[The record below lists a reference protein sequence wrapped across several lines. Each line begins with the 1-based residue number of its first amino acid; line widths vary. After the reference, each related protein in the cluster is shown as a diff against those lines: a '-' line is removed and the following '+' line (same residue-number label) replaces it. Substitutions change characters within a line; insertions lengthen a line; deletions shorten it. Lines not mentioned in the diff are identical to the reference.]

1 MAKHAAP
8 QTKTPSHTTRIWIW
22 TSVGVIFLAAVVLFV
37 CNGGVALVSAWLST
51 DTTSTTSST
60 SIKTTTT
67 TTTSTT
73 TTTTNPPDDMPN
85 PDDTPAVEPEFA
97 RPAKLRS
104 AWLRKGVDYATDD
117 DDTVDDI
124 KRQLATAFVQMEKWG
139 INVVMVPLFDDGKA
153 LYASE
158 KYSRASEEDW
168 VAYILAL
175 AELSEIYVYGVLDMS
190 IAGDL
195 TTIDGE
201 KKAAELA
208 ADAAKCGVE
217 GYFLSNYTT
226 KGDGD
231 FAAFIAAGGGD
242 RKAFVRERITKA
254 MNAAA
259 QAFRKANV
267 NNYIGLLAEPLWATT
282 ATHEEGC
289 DLKGLTASYELG
301 ADTRLWVKK
310 GIFDC
315 VMVSLP
321 LELDEG
327 EGPFR
332 TAYEWWG
339 ALCQGAE
346 LPLYVSHDANK
357 KWDSPD
363 RLAQQLLLCKNSDMW
378 SGSAFDGYM
387 ALKKDKSGSTDA
399 LFKVYSGTILPEYI
413 SDKLIVSKPTK
424 THITVK
430 ESQYTF
436 SGSADPNFSLTVN
449 GKAIALSEHGF
460 FTWTTTLEPG
470 ENVFRF
476 SHKGE
481 TRKFTITYAVTVIDS
496 VYPQTNITLDG
507 GSTLNISAIIRKDS
521 VAYAEFN
528 GEKLTMTA
536 SPLQTDEDGIK
547 DLSDFENFS
556 CSYTL
561 PEGIINQE
569 QSLGK
574 VKVFASFD
582 VLKEEMEGGSVTVA
596 ALPEPEPEPEPTPD
610 DGPMPD
616 GTFHPGN
623 LLSTPKIPDTVVTI
637 DPSVGGEKIAE
648 GKLMVVVGDFAQT
661 YRSDSANMSRPDYA
675 YLPRGTTDMV
685 VGTLVESSGTYYKL
699 LSGRLIK
706 ANREIDAFP
715 KADEKYAVVSEIY
728 KDNGTITANTLTGSQ
743 VNVGKDYTVLYL
755 GTLWRVPYD
764 FKLAPEKYYS
774 NSRVEQAVDPD
785 YTLRDQVAEY
795 IDITF
800 HYTTTVPETPDISKS
815 PLFKKAEWIKNDD
828 GYYVLRL
835 HLEVKGAFYGYSAAW
850 DNSGNLI
857 LSFQHPVAV
866 SQNSSDKPLEGF
878 KLVLDPGHGGGYGRD
893 EYSPGVQEHLQCMQF
908 SLLLKEKLEKLGAT
922 VVLTRDNNDISPDLY
937 DRTVFAR
944 NTDADMFIS
953 IHMNAYNGTVRGNST
968 HYFNSYSFDLAVELA
983 KRGAKT
989 YKEHTGSDMYIRDSG
1004 TEVSFNRGAKWDPFV
1019 VTRLHDCPSV
1029 LIECGFLDNKD
1040 DRELLINPEFQS
1052 DYCDNLVDGILA
1064 YYSSI
1069 SLAQKV
1075 PNVSTTTTSSTAT
1088 STQTSTTN
1096 TDVTTTGTASSGE
1109 TTATTAQTTPTA
1121 AQTTPTAALADNK
1134 SSTTTVQ

>member
-8 QTKTPSHTTRIWIW
+8 QVKNSAHTRVWIW
-22 TSVGVIFLAAVVLFV
+22 ASVGVILLTAVVLFV
-37 CNGGVALVSAWLST
+37 CNGGVTLVSAWLSA
-51 DTTSTTSST
+51 DTTTTAPS
-60 SIKTTTT
+60 TTTT
-67 TTTSTT
+67 TTTTT
-73 TTTTNPPDDMPN
+73 TTAATTNPQPDDTPH
-85 PDDTPAVEPEFA
+85 PDDTPAAEPEFA

-104 AWLRKGVDYATDD
+104 VWLRKGVDYATDD

-139 INVVMVPLFDDGKA
+139 INVVMAPLFDGDKA

-168 VAYILAL
+168 IAYILAL
-175 AELSEIYVYGVLDMS
+175 ADLSEMYVYGVLDLS
-190 IAGDL
+190 LTGDL
-195 TTIDGE
+195 TALDSE
-201 KKAAELA
+201 QKAAELA
-208 ADAAKCGVE
+208 ADAAKCGVD

-226 KGDGD
+226 KSDGD
-231 FAAFIAAGGGD
+231 FAAFVAAGGGD
-242 RKAFVRERITKA
+242 RKAFVRESVTKVVS
-254 MNAAA
+254 AAA
-259 QAFRKANV
+259 KALRKANA
-267 NNYIGLLAEPLWATT
+267 NNYVGLLTDPLWATT
-282 ATHEEGC
+282 ATHAEGC
-289 DLKGLTASYELG
+289 DLKGLDASYELG
-301 ADTRLWVKK
+301 ADTRLWVQR
-310 GIFDC
+310 GGFDC

-321 LELDEG
+321 LDLEEG
-327 EGPFR
+327 KGPFS

-339 ALCQGAE
+339 TLCEKVQV
-346 LPLYVSHDANK
+346 PLYVSHDANK
-357 KWDSPD
+357 KWSSPD
-363 RLAQQLLLCKNSDMW
+363 KLAQQLLLCKNSDMW
-378 SGSAFDGYM
+378 SGSAFDGYT
-387 ALKKDKSGSTDA
+387 ALQSDKSGSTEA

-413 SDKLIVSKPTK
+413 SDKLVVSKPTK
-424 THITVK
+424 TYITVK

-449 GKAIALSEHGF
+449 GKAVALSEHGF
-460 FTWTTTLEPG
+460 FSWTTTLEPG

-481 TRKFTITYAVTVIDS
+481 TRKVTITYAVTVLDS
-496 VYPQTNITLDG
+496 IYPPTNITLDG
-507 GSTLNISAIIRKDS
+507 GSTLNISAIARKDS
-521 VAYAEFN
+521 VVYAEFN
-528 GEKLTMTA
+528 GKKLTMTA
-536 SPLQTDEDGIK
+536 SPLQTDDDGIK

-569 QSLGK
+569 QTLGK
-574 VKVFASFD
+574 VKVYASFD

-596 ALPEPEPEPEPTPD
+596 ALPEPEPEPTPD
-610 DGPMPD
+610 DGPAPD

-623 LLSTPKIPDTVVTI
+623 LLSTPKVPDTVVTI

-661 YRSDSANMSRPDYA
+661 YRSDSQNMSRPDYA
-675 YLPRGTTDMV
+675 YMPRGTTDIV
-685 VGTLVESSGTYYKL
+685 IGTSVDSSGTYYKL

-715 KADEKYAVVSEIY
+715 KADEKYAIVSEIY
-728 KDNGTITANTLTGSQ
+728 KESGTITANKLTGSQ
-743 VNVGKDYTVLYL
+743 VNVGEDYTVLYL

-774 NSRVEQAVDPD
+774 DSRVEQAKDPD
-785 YTLRDQVAEY
+785 YTVRDQAAEY

-835 HLEVKGAFYGYSAAW
+835 YLEVKGAFYGYSAAW

-857 LSFQHPVAV
+857 LSFQHPVSV
-866 SQNSSDKPLEGF
+866 SRNDSSKPLDGF

-922 VVLTRDNNDISPDLY
+922 VVLTRENNDISPDLY

-944 NTDADMFIS
+944 NTDTDMFIS
-953 IHMNAYNGTVRGNST
+953 IHMNAYDGTVRGNSV
-968 HYFNSYSFDLAVELA
+968 HYFNSYSFDLAVSLA
-983 KRGAKT
+983 KYASKT
-989 YKEHTGSDMYIRDSG
+989 YKEYTGSDQYTRASG
-1004 TEVSFNRGAKWDPFV
+1004 TKASFNRGAKWDPFV

-1052 DYCDNLVDGILA
+1052 DYCDNLVEGILE
-1064 YYSSI
+1064 YYSAVT
-1069 SLAQKV
+1069 LAQKV
-1075 PNVSTTTTSSTAT
+1075 PNVSTTGTTT
-1088 STQTSTTN
+1088 TTN
-1096 TDVTTTGTASSGE
+1096 ASGE
-1109 TTATTAQTTPTA
+1109 TTSTTALPTTTTAAPADDKTTTTA
-1121 AQTTPTAALADNK
+1121 AQ
-1134 SSTTTVQ
+1134 